1 MDDWKD
7 KIELPSDDEYSKFV
21 ENINRFSDN
30 KMKRL
35 IENLTKQLQKVI
47 KEHPIDVENDT
58 YWRGVMIG
66 LKTAIEVA
74 RTVKK

>member
-1 MDDWKD
+1 MFKNNNYICTIKN
-7 KIELPSDDEYSKFV
+7 KIM
-21 ENINRFSDN
+21 ENQVI
-30 KMKRL
+30 KVLTPEHGEKV

-74 RTVKK
+74 RTVQK

>member
-1 MDDWKD
+1 
-7 KIELPSDDEYSKFV
+7 
-21 ENINRFSDN
+21 
-30 KMKRL
+30 MKNQVIKVL
-35 IENLTKQLQKVI
+35 TPEHGKKVIENLTKQLQKVI

>member
-1 MDDWKD
+1 
-7 KIELPSDDEYSKFV
+7 
-21 ENINRFSDN
+21 
-30 KMKRL
+30 MKNQVIKVL
-35 IENLTKQLQKVI
+35 TPEHGKKVIENLTKQLQKVI

-74 RTVKK
+74 RTVQK

>member
-1 MDDWKD
+1 M
-7 KIELPSDDEYSKFV
+7 
-21 ENINRFSDN
+21 ENQVIKVLTREHG
-30 KMKRL
+30 KKV